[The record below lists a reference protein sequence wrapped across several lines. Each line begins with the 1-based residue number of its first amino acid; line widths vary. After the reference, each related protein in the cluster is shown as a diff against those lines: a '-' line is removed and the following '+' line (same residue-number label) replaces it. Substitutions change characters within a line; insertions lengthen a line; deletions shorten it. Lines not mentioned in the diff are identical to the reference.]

1 MSDVVYDDDWICIL
15 RPDAP
20 RGVLCITRIY
30 SDCIDAV
37 DGIDKQS
44 YPTEMRRNNVFFRA
58 ATKLNPGIMHQP
70 VHWVDELATYFNSF
84 ELATYFN
91 SFELQPSTFR
101 PGGIYNT
108 GLAVI
113 RVDPDRTAVYYSEH
127 RVHSADPESVA
138 SRLTYADFL
147 YNSDASDILNGHPK
161 HRNAEIVYPHGTMPS
176 SWFVYCRV
184 PGKHGHHGTCAA
196 VSKRT

>member
-1 MSDVVYDDDWICIL
+1 MSDVVYKDDQICIL
-15 RPDAP
+15 DPSAP
-20 RGVLCITRIY
+20 RGVLCITRINWH
-30 SDCIDAV
+30 CIDAV

-44 YPTEMRRNNVFFRA
+44 YPTEMRRNNVFFHA

-70 VHWVDELATYFNSF
+70 VHWVDELATYFESCEF
-84 ELATYFN
+84 
-91 SFELQPSTFR
+91 QPSTFR

-113 RVDPDRTAVYYSEH
+113 RVDPARTAVYYSEH

-161 HRNAEIVYPHGTMPS
+161 HRHAEIVYPHGTMPS